1 MNVEFHPFAPL
12 AMSIRESVFAFIR
25 RNGSYGA
32 TDEEVQT
39 ALAINPS
46 TQRPR
51 RIELVKAG
59 RVYDSGARRKTL
71 ANLDAVVWVAA
82 TL

>member
-1 MNVEFHPFAPL
+1 M
-12 AMSIRESVFAFIR
+12 FAFIHR
-25 RNGSYGA
+25 AGSRGA
-32 TDEEVQT
+32 TDEEIQT
-39 ALAINPS
+39 ALALNPS

-59 RVYDSGARRKTL
+59 RVYDSGNRRKTL

-82 TL
+82 PL